1 MILSKIIKK
10 IVIAVAIILALIIF
24 LPCIYSV
31 YPSQYVL
38 VKQFGRVERV
48 VSESGVNFK
57 LPFIQSIDRLPKST
71 ILYDMKAS
79 DVITK
84 DKKSMIVDNYVLWKI
99 TDPLTFYKTLNT
111 ISEAEQR
118 IDTNVFNA
126 IKNKIGI
133 MNQTEVVADRNK
145 KICNE
150 IIDNVNTAIAKYG
163 ISIESIEIKRLDLP
177 NENKQA
183 VYNRMIS
190 ERNQIAK
197 GYRAEGEENAQKI
210 INSVDKE
217 VSIITAEADASA
229 QEIIAQGESEYMRIL
244 AEAYSTPERLEFY
257 EFIRSLDAMEKT
269 MTGNKTL
276 VLPIDSPLTKM
287 FLDYNK

>member
-1 MILSKIIKK
+1 M
-10 IVIAVAIILALIIF
+10 
-24 LPCIYSV
+24 
-31 YPSQYVL
+31 
-38 VKQFGRVERV
+38 
-48 VSESGVNFK
+48 
-57 LPFIQSIDRLPKST
+57 SITMFCGKSLT
-71 ILYDMKAS
+71 
-79 DVITK
+79 
-84 DKKSMIVDNYVLWKI
+84 
-99 TDPLTFYKTLNT
+99 PLTFYKTLNT

-126 IKNKIGI
+126 IKNKIGM

-150 IIDNVNTAIAKYG
+150 IIDNVNTAVAKYG

-183 VYNRMIS
+183 VYSRMIS

-269 MTGNKTL
+269 MTGDKTL
-276 VLPIDSPLTKM
+276 VLPINSPLTKM

>member
-57 LPFIQSIDRLPKST
+57 LPFIQSVDRLPKST